1 MTGALFLCYTMD
13 GIFLGKEVVFL
24 KKDMMRMPL
33 CLSKTAISEILGRDR
48 VEDKLDGI
56 ADYIKGS
63 VVLVTGGGGFI
74 GSELCRQVAAYNP
87 RQLIILD
94 IYENTAYEV
103 EQELRRRY
111 PSLNPLVL
119 IASIRDEG
127 KIEDVFRRFRPDI
140 VFNAAAHKHV
150 PLMET
155 SPNEAIKNNVL
166 GTLNLVRMADRYG
179 ARSFVQIST
188 DKAVNPVGIM
198 GASKRLGE
206 MIVQSFSRRSL
217 TEFVAVRFG
226 NVIGSNGSVI
236 PLFERQIAE
245 GGPVTVTHR
254 DITRYFMTVS
264 EAVSLVLQ
272 AGAYAR
278 GGEIFVLD
286 MGEPVRIYDLAEKLI
301 RLHGLEPNKDIEIRV
316 IGLRPGE
323 KLHEERLLAEEGTR
337 STPNGRISIANPLD
351 FDDRVLEQGLEALR
365 RAAYAEDEDIRSLVA
380 ELVPT
385 YRIRK

>member
-1 MTGALFLCYTMD
+1 
-13 GIFLGKEVVFL
+13 
-24 KKDMMRMPL
+24 MPL

-56 ADYIKGS
+56 ADYIKGN

-87 RQLIILD
+87 RRLIILD
-94 IYENTAYEV
+94 IYENTAYDV

-206 MIVQSFSRRSL
+206 MIVQSFSRRSS

-286 MGEPVRIYDLAEKLI
+286 MGEPIRIYDLAEKLI

-365 RAAYAEDEDIRSLVA
+365 RAAYAEDEGIRSLVA